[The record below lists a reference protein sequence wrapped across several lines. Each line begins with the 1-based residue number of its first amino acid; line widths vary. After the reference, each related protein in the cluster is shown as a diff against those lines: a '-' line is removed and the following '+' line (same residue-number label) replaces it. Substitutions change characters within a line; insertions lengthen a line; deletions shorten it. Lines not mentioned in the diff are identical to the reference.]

1 MSIMTRFV
9 RLCKA
14 DIHGVMDQLE
24 DKGLLLNQYVRDM
37 EEELAQKEAKL
48 KKMKTSRDGAK
59 QEHEKYSREIG
70 NLEKDLAVAIEKDKD
85 DIARFIIRKLRPLST
100 HQDELGNHIK
110 ILDLE
115 IAQFQGCVDEQRL
128 QYEQLQLK
136 SAEYFR
142 KTERE
147 QWEKTLSSAVPNS
160 RSGELSEEE
169 VELEL
174 LRRKQAVQGGEKR

>member
-24 DKGLLLNQYVRDM
+24 DKELLLRQYIRDM
-37 EEELAQKEAKL
+37 EEELAGKEIKL
-48 KKMKTSRDGAK
+48 KKMKASRDSAK
-59 QEHEKYSREIG
+59 HEHEKYSLDID
-70 NLEKDLAVAIEKDKD
+70 NLEKDLGVAIEKDKD
-85 DIARFIIRKLRPLST
+85 DIARFIIRKQKPLT
-100 HQDELGNHIK
+100 AHRNELGNHIK
-110 ILDLE
+110 NLDLE
-115 IAQFQGCVDEQRL
+115 ITQFQECVDEQRL

-142 KTERE
+142 KAERE
-147 QWEKTLSSAVPNS
+147 QWNKTMSSDIPNNAS
-160 RSGELSEEE
+160 RELAEEE

-174 LRRKQAVQGGEKR
+174 IRRKEALQGGDRK